1 MESLS
6 SYCKRHSIPK
16 STAHKHLQA
25 LGISTAD
32 GVTQDA
38 IAALE
43 TRWPSQPQPAV
54 IPEVVEYPTAA
65 GDPLALYQP
74 AQSQSLTFGHYRAP
88 DRSAETIAAMQAAA
102 ALAGGSAEQQQNFLA
117 AIVANSQQLGQQ
129 AGMVAGLSF
138 AQSFEQSQQAI
149 LDQLAASKGLGK
161 HQAGGECPN

>member
-16 STAHKHLQA
+16 STAHKHLTQ
-25 LGISTAD
+25 LGISTAA
-32 GVTQDA
+32 GMTQDA
-38 IAALE
+38 IEALE

-65 GDPLALYQP
+65 GDPLALYQSQ
-74 AQSQSLTFGHYRAP
+74 QSGLTFGHYRAP
-88 DRSAETIAAMQAAA
+88 DRSAETIAAMRAAA
-102 ALAGGSAEQQQNFLA
+102 ELSGGSAEQQQNFLA

-138 AQSFEQSQQAI
+138 AQSFEASQQAI
-149 LDQLAASKGLGK
+149 LDQIAASKGLGK
-161 HQAGGECPN
+161 HGGECPS